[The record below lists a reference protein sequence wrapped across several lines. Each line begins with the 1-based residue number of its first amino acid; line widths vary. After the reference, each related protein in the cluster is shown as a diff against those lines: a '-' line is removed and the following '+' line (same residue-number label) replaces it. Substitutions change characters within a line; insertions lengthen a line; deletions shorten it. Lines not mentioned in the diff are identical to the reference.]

1 MWRSTVL
8 KIVLETIILER
19 ERSQG
24 SSFFA
29 LTRSGSEQSFR
40 IKFAMKFLK
49 WNENCL
55 SHSYSGRSE
64 LVLYFVMYISPHLLR
79 RHCIVYLLIVDVYT
93 RQWNT
98 CMVVGRILPANNHL
112 FHIVKCFYSRRSRPI
127 VYLTVILSMTLLTLS
142 YYMRN
147 FFNLIGLEQLYFSLI
162 WNTCMWKLQTF
173 WG

>member
-1 MWRSTVL
+1 MHWWWLPGILTLLRRASNERTWRNQLVWRSSVL

-19 ERSQG
+19 EQSQG

-29 LTRSGSEQSFR
+29 LARSGSEQSFR

-55 SHSYSGRSE
+55 SLSYSGRYK
-64 LVLYFVMYISPHLLR
+64 LVLYFVMHISRHLLR

-98 CMVVGRILPANNHL
+98 CMVVGRILPATTTCFESLNASILGAVALL
-112 FHIVKCFYSRRSRPI
+112 FISLLFCPWH
-127 VYLTVILSMTLLTLS
+127 YL
-142 YYMRN
+142 
-147 FFNLIGLEQLYFSLI
+147 LY
-162 WNTCMWKLQTF
+162 TTT
-173 WG
+173 